1 MDLKCDTHGETVVLE
16 VLENRIDASAALQ
29 FKESVRRSVDLS
41 AKRVILNLHR
51 VDFIDSSGLG
61 AIVAAMKLMGK
72 DRSFELVALTPT
84 VQKVF
89 TLTRMNTIFDIHDTL
104 DTALAPEIL

>member
-1 MDLKCDTHGETVVLE
+1 MNLTTDTHGDAVVLL
-16 VLENRIDASAALQ
+16 VQDSRIDASAALQ
-29 FKESVRRSVDLS
+29 FKESVRSAVDLS
-41 AKRVILNLHR
+41 VKRVILNLQN

-89 TLTRMNTIFDIHDTL
+89 TLTRMNTIFEIHDTL
-104 DTALAPEIL
+104 EDALAPETL